1 MLTSFILEQLTTI
14 KDSSPQK
21 TIETDNSS
29 QQSLRTRSVS
39 VGGRNELSHL
49 LASPRT
55 SRNNRFLFKMN
66 SQGNINS
73 NNNNNNNNNIE
84 LESTEIFETKRLVS
98 ILSEDAV
105 YGSTVVD
112 IFIPPPSFKPVS
124 LSFSRSLLKHP
135 NKSFLTQSLYLT
147 SYILLHLYYCFY
159 KILFSF
165 NVNII

>member
-73 NNNNNNNNNIE
+73 NNDNNNNNIE

-98 ILSEDAV
+98 ILSEGAV

-124 LSFSRSLLKHP
+124 
-135 NKSFLTQSLYLT
+135 
-147 SYILLHLYYCFY
+147 
-159 KILFSF
+159 
-165 NVNII
+165 

>member
-1 MLTSFILEQLTTI
+1 MLTSFIFEQLTTI

-73 NNNNNNNNNIE
+73 NNDNNNNIE

-98 ILSEDAV
+98 ILSEDA
-105 YGSTVVD
+105 
-112 IFIPPPSFKPVS
+112 
-124 LSFSRSLLKHP
+124 SRIWKHC
-135 NKSFLTQSLYLT
+135 S
-147 SYILLHLYYCFY
+147 
-159 KILFSF
+159 
-165 NVNII
+165 

>member
-73 NNNNNNNNNIE
+73 NNDNNNNIE

-98 ILSEDAV
+98 ILSEGAV

-147 SYILLHLYYCFY
+147 SYILHTYITVFIKYFFRLTS
-159 KILFSF
+159 I
-165 NVNII
+165 